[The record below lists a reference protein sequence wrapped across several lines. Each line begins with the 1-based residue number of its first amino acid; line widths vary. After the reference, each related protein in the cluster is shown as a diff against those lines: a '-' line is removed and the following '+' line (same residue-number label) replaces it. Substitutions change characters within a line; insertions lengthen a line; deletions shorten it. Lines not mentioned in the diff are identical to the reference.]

1 MVQMLHIGSNRAIHM
16 SKRFAQPYHTKQN
29 MFLPGLVPKACQNHP
44 PTSARHRSG
53 KISFLRD
60 HNVPNAG
67 NMALGKP
74 LSETLKQIILGSLWF
89 SNLLFRLL
97 AGTFYRYLIHKFQ
110 FGNLLHGNRSFG
122 IFSRNVLSFVVSF
135 GDMFSANAWNM
146 L

>member
-1 MVQMLHIGSNRAIHM
+1 
-16 SKRFAQPYHTKQN
+16 
-29 MFLPGLVPKACQNHP
+29 
-44 PTSARHRSG
+44 
-53 KISFLRD
+53 
-60 HNVPNAG
+60 
-67 NMALGKP
+67 MALGKP